1 MSMFNLEELQKMNNN
16 ERFDIG
22 KLTDQSQ
29 WVKGY
34 QSKEFEKTSP
44 DVLKILQE
52 NIQLRAEIE
61 RLTEELNDTVSMNE
75 MYVKKLE
82 QNAELQ
88 KQVDDLKFDKVILQ
102 KLLDKREKDIA
113 KKFADLVEF
122 HSIACMNDGVEYFT
136 ISALGLKEIL
146 RENFGVEV
154 E

>member
-61 RLTEELNDTVSMNE
+61 RLTRELDDTISMNE
-75 MYVKKLE
+75 MYVEKVR

-122 HSIACMNDGVEYFT
+122 HSIACMNGGVEYFT